1 MSNKRIHDAI
11 HHHIG
16 EGTVFSKE
24 EEVELLTK
32 LENHQV
38 PPAKRRWFPEV
49 LSLSLAGAAVLLMI
63 GLIGSQTGLF
73 SFLGGGQPDKLD
85 TSLLKESEIHG
96 LEEMSEEQK
105 KEFLTRQPKS
115 YYAESVDDALNAL
128 PFKLNL
134 PEKLPFDSEF
144 VVEGVND
151 WHFPSNTDGKDIS
164 ATFRAANGNHFILVE
179 AVDFEQEFIESGNQ
193 SESSLEKV
201 ELKKGVQGDL
211 EVKNDGGRIQFKDK
225 RGINLKIYLHDP
237 EKSYDAREVLVDLAN
252 QMVD

>member
-11 HHHIG
+11 HNHIG
-16 EGTVFSKE
+16 EGRVFSKE
-24 EEVELLTK
+24 EEYELLTE

-38 PPAKRRWFPEV
+38 TPAKKRWFPEL

-73 SFLGGGQPDKLD
+73 SFLGGQPEKLD

-96 LEEMSEEQK
+96 LEDMSEERR
-105 KEFLTRQPKS
+105 KEFLTRQPKA

-134 PEKLPFDSEF
+134 PEKLPFDSAF
-144 VVEGVND
+144 VVEGIND
-151 WHFPSNTDGKDIS
+151 WHYPSNTDGKDIS
-164 ATFRAANGNHFILVE
+164 ATFRAANGNQFILIE
-179 AVDFEQEFIESGNQ
+179 AVDFEQEFVESGNQ
-193 SESSLEKV
+193 SETSLEEV
-201 ELKKGVQGDL
+201 ELNRGVQGQL
-211 EVKNDGGRIQFKDK
+211 EVMSDGGRIQFENKI
-225 RGINLKIYLHDP
+225 GVNVKIYLHDP
-237 EKSYDAREVLVDLAN
+237 EKIFDAREVLMELAN